1 MINTLYNLII
11 LLDPTERIKA
21 ILIISLSL
29 IIATLD
35 MIGVASILP
44 FMLIITNDSL
54 TNSNIIF
61 SKFTNYLFLENKET
75 SLIYIGIFLIG
86 IFFLSMIAKIFNI
99 YFQTNFTLK
108 NEYNIGNNLLKSHLH
123 SSYDTHLKN
132 NSTDTGT
139 LVLSEVTT
147 VVGSGL
153 MPLFSFFS
161 NIILLSAILTV
172 LLIIDFNSTTKIGLL
187 LVILYFLI
195 FFTVGNKLKISG
207 DKRQKS
213 NKQRFAI
220 INEIYNLIKEIKF
233 RGKEL
238 EYLEYYKTHSKE
250 YYKNNIISLV
260 LSQSPRYFIEGI
272 IFGTIIILTVVLV
285 SNGKSSSET
294 IALLALYA
302 VAGYKILPAAQQI
315 YASISQMKY
324 IESASANLVKIFND
338 QKSKNLN
345 EQSSEL
351 EIISFKD
358 SIILKNINYF
368 YLNNSKKNVLDNI
381 NIEIKANQTIGIVGK
396 SGSGKS
402 TLVDILM
409 GLLIPTSGEILID
422 GKVLNSKN
430 ILSWRKLIGYI
441 PQKVRL
447 KNDNIS
453 SNIAFELNYKKI
465 NRSKVDNA
473 SKMSS
478 IDDLVFFEKNNHS
491 TLTVGEDGKKL
502 SGGQIQRIG
511 IARALYN
518 EPSILIMDEGTSA
531 LDNNNKLKIMNSI
544 YNFKNKKT
552 IILISHELSLLDKCD
567 QIIIMEKGMIIDH
580 GTYDYL
586 YNKSKNLKSL
596 YE

>member
-272 IFGTIIILTVVLV
+272 IFGTIIILTVV
-285 SNGKSSSET
+285 
-294 IALLALYA
+294 
-302 VAGYKILPAAQQI
+302 
-315 YASISQMKY
+315 
-324 IESASANLVKIFND
+324 
-338 QKSKNLN
+338 
-345 EQSSEL
+345 
-351 EIISFKD
+351 
-358 SIILKNINYF
+358 
-368 YLNNSKKNVLDNI
+368 
-381 NIEIKANQTIGIVGK
+381 
-396 SGSGKS
+396 
-402 TLVDILM
+402 
-409 GLLIPTSGEILID
+409 
-422 GKVLNSKN
+422 
-430 ILSWRKLIGYI
+430 
-441 PQKVRL
+441 
-447 KNDNIS
+447 
-453 SNIAFELNYKKI
+453 
-465 NRSKVDNA
+465 
-473 SKMSS
+473 
-478 IDDLVFFEKNNHS
+478 
-491 TLTVGEDGKKL
+491 
-502 SGGQIQRIG
+502 
-511 IARALYN
+511 
-518 EPSILIMDEGTSA
+518 
-531 LDNNNKLKIMNSI
+531 
-544 YNFKNKKT
+544 
-552 IILISHELSLLDKCD
+552 
-567 QIIIMEKGMIIDH
+567 
-580 GTYDYL
+580 
-586 YNKSKNLKSL
+586 
-596 YE
+596 